1 MKKTNYY
8 FTLILVLFTT
18 IFSFINMFQIVSV
31 SKNVISIVF
40 NNLLP
45 SLLPSMILISLCLSL
60 GLMQLFNYF
69 IQWLLC
75 PLFHLSPIMSSIYFL
90 SFFCG
95 YPTNAKMIKESYELG
110 YLNIEQVQH
119 LLSIASFS
127 SLSFIFVSLKLDF
140 YHALLIYLA
149 HIIPSIIKALFYKGK
164 YKYQNINE
172 TLTFI
177 RNPHPSLISA
187 LKQSFISSIYAF
199 IFILGYM
206 LVFQFVGYSL
216 RLFIHNDFILSII
229 QGLLE
234 FSSGSIQL
242 LRYNHFLVYP
252 IICFFLSF
260 SGLSVLMQVDN
271 LLENIPYSFKK
282 YTLNRIL
289 HGISSFL
296 IYFVLQ
302 LLTSYFS
309 MI

>member
-18 IFSFINMFQIVSV
+18 IFSFINMFQIVAV

-45 SLLPSMILISLCLSL
+45 SLLPFMILISLCLSL
-60 GLMQLFNYF
+60 GLTQLFNYI

-75 PLFHLSPIMSSIYFL
+75 PIFHLTPIMSTIYFL

-95 YPTNAKMIKESYELG
+95 YPTNAKMIKEAYEYDYISINQL
-110 YLNIEQVQH
+110 QH

-140 YHALLIYLA
+140 NSSLLIYIC
-149 HIIPSIIKALFYKGK
+149 HILPSLIKAIFYHQK
-164 YKYQNINE
+164 YSFQNLKE
-172 TLTFI
+172 TITFI
-177 RNPHPSLISA
+177 KKPHPSLIDA
-187 LKQSFISSIYAF
+187 LKQSMTSSLYAF

-206 LVFQFVGYSL
+206 LVFQFVSYSL
-216 RLFIHNDFILSII
+216 GFFIHNEFLLSII
-229 QGLLE
+229 QGFLE
-234 FSSGSIQL
+234 FSSGT
-242 LRYNHFLVYP
+242 LRILKYHNIYVYP
-252 IICFFLSF
+252 LVCFFLSF

-282 YTLNRIL
+282 YFTARLF

-296 IYFVLQ
+296 LCFLFQY
-302 LLTSYFS
+302 LTNTVF

>member
-18 IFSFINMFQIVSV
+18 IFSFINMFQIVAV

-45 SLLPSMILISLCLSL
+45 SLLPFMILISLCLSL
-60 GLMQLFNYF
+60 GLMQLFNYI
-69 IQWLLC
+69 IQWLFS
-75 PLFHLSPIMSSIYFL
+75 PLFHLTPIMSTIYFL

-95 YPTNAKMIKESYELG
+95 YPTNAKMMKEAYELH
-110 YLNIEQVQH
+110 LISIEQLQH

-140 YHALLIYLA
+140 HTSLLIYIC
-149 HIIPSIIKALFYKGK
+149 HILPSIIKALFYHQ
-164 YKYQNINE
+164 KYQFQNLQDTVI
-172 TLTFI
+172 FI
-177 RNPHPSLISA
+177 KKPHPSLIVA
-187 LKQSFISSIYAF
+187 LKQSITSSLYAF

-216 RLFIHNDFILSII
+216 GFFIHNDFILSII

-234 FSSGSIQL
+234 FSSGTMRILKFQ
-242 LRYNHFLVYP
+242 HILVYP
-252 IICFFLSF
+252 LVCFFLSF

-282 YTLNRIL
+282 YFISRLF
-289 HGISSFL
+289 HGIASFL
-296 IYFVLQ
+296 LCFFFLY
-302 LLTSYFS
+302 LT
-309 MI
+309 I